1 MILIADSGSTTTD
14 WVFVNHGEFTRF
26 KSPGFN
32 PYYYKNE
39 DYLNLLNDKSLAGIS
54 FSKVEEIF
62 FYGSGCSSAENCVI
76 VKSALWEMFPNAKI
90 HLHHDLYG
98 AALALCGK
106 QAGIACILGT
116 GSNSCLWSGNE
127 ITENVPS
134 LGYLLADEGSGT
146 YLGKIILT
154 EILLGNAPEEISD
167 AFYESYDLSFAT
179 TLDKIYKQG
188 NPNKFM
194 SQLSVFANDNIDN
207 EWILS
212 MIRKNFEDF
221 LEAQIMKYSNYE
233 NHKIN
238 FVGSVSYHFKE
249 ILLEV
254 LKNRSLTAGKIIK
267 SPIEE
272 LVRLHIKQVKQ

>member
-1 MILIADSGSTTTD
+1 MMLIVDSGSTTTE
-14 WVFVNHGEFTRF
+14 WVFVNDGEFTRF

-32 PYYYKNE
+32 PYYYKNKE
-39 DYLNLLNDKSLAGIS
+39 YLYFLDDKSLAGLM
-54 FSKVEEIF
+54 FSNVEEIF
-62 FYGSGCSSAENCVI
+62 FYGSGCSTPDNCTI
-76 VKSALWEMFPNAKI
+76 VKSALREIFPGAKV

-98 AALALCGK
+98 AAIALCGN
-106 QAGIACILGT
+106 QPGIACILGT
-116 GSNSCLWSGNE
+116 GSNSCLWDGNE
-127 ITENVPS
+127 IIENVPS

-146 YLGKIILT
+146 YLGKIILA

-167 AFYESYDLSFAT
+167 SFYETYNLSFAT
-179 TLDKIYKQG
+179 TLDKIYKEG

-194 SQLSVFANDNIDN
+194 SQLSIFAFNNLDD

-212 MIRKNFEDF
+212 MVEKNFEDF

-238 FVGSVSYHFKE
+238 FVGSVSHHFKD
-249 ILLEV
+249 V
-254 LKNRSLTAGKIIK
+254 LFDVLRNHSLNAGKIIK

-272 LVRLHIKQVKQ
+272 LVRLHIEGM